1 MSGGMSGDSPTFT
14 TLVGSIQTIPIT
26 AAIIKAGALTKANI
40 IVLPTTLVFFRI
52 SIYSIRE

>member
-1 MSGGMSGDSPTFT
+1 
-14 TLVGSIQTIPIT
+14 VGSIQTIPIT